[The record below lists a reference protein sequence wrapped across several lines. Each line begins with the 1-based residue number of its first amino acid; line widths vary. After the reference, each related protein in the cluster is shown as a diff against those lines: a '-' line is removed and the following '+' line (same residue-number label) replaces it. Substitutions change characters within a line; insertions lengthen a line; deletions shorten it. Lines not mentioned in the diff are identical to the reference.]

1 MPGILGIYR
10 IIGNICHIYPLKY
23 DNSARNIGNIQC
35 TWIYLPT
42 IITISS
48 RIEDICQEYYKD
60 LL

>member
-35 TWIYLPT
+35 TWIYLP
-42 IITISS
+42 ISS
-48 RIEDICQEYYKD
+48 RIEDICQEYWQD